1 MGMQNEFFSPSQLR
15 GFLEEEP
22 ETTFFSFQDQFGR
35 GQTQKNFFRGQFKN
49 IFNQFLGGLG
59 QQLRQGQAPQGTF
72 TDFLGDFDFNQQF
85 AQTAPSLRGGL
96 RGRFAPPTR
105 FLPF

>member
-1 MGMQNEFFSPSQLR
+1 MPQQFPS
-15 GFLEEEP
+15 FLNPQDILGEAP
-22 ETTFFSFQDQFGR
+22 EATFFSFQDQFGQ

-59 QQLRQGQAPQGTF
+59 QELRQGQLPTGTF